1 MIEAISARDVSVT
14 TQESL
19 GELKAE
25 YTATCYRRFDLVKLK
40 RELFHTASAD
50 DRRTVAF
57 VYVFSNV
64 QKDELE
70 R

>member
-1 MIEAISARDVSVT
+1 MVEAVSARDVSVT
-14 TQESL
+14 AQESS

-25 YTATCYRRFDLVKLK
+25 YTSTRYRRCDLVKLK
-40 RELFHTASAD
+40 RELFHAVSAD

-57 VYVFSNV
+57 VHVFSNV